1 LSVEEGSLLCFDLTS
16 LHPRGKDFFML
27 GAWPAFPKEES
38 ILSWQ
43 FKYSSTN
50 RAHLEI
56 FEENKLE
63 PIQTLYFPKE
73 ISYWEST
80 KDGKTLLVASD
91 NMLFC
96 WVYKEEHKQF
106 TLAWDN
112 GDALVCNNLV
122 LDNVKGLSPQNKQ
135 LLIQY
140 GAKEPATADSA
151 STSHVETSPQK
162 EIMIKTAPPVNSEAE
177 ALEQRLIAIKAEEK
191 TMKKAMKKAL
201 RAKKEALRVE
211 KALLKQKLLTYHIVP
226 EQKTGTLSLE
236 ELLRHEHAVL
246 TPDENVVHIAFRE
259 KTSVRQFEEVL
270 SQKEVQPMASE
281 KEKYR
286 FTLSREIFDK
296 LMGDEQAYENLLRSS
311 QSKQFDKV

>member
-1 LSVEEGSLLCFDLTS
+1 MY
-16 LHPRGKDFFML
+16 RGKDLFML
-27 GAWPAFPKEES
+27 VDLPAFPKEES

-56 FEENKLE
+56 FEENKIE

-80 KDGKTLLVASD
+80 KDGKTLLVAPD

-162 EIMIKTAPPVNSEAE
+162 DIMIKTAPPIQSEAE
-177 ALEQRLIAIKAEEK
+177 ALDQRLIAFKAEKK
-191 TMKKAMKKAL
+191 TMKKAL

-226 EQKTGTLSLE
+226 GINVSTIPSLIFSQPEQKTGTLSLE

-246 TPDENVVHIAFRE
+246 TPENVVHIAFRE

-296 LMGDEQAYENLLRSS
+296 LMGDEQAYEKPFK
-311 QSKQFDKV
+311 KQPKQPV